1 MKKKYT
7 WLFALIISVTTYINK
22 SYSQAKVPTFNISGQ
37 LTSAEN
43 APVKEVVIQL
53 LHAGD
58 KKLVKIE
65 YADSLGKFNFEHIPA
80 GNYLLLTQSMYFT
93 PYQSAPFLH
102 DKNTL
107 LGTITLQAGSTRLK
121 EATIVANKPFVQ
133 QQYDKTILNVSG
145 SISSAGS
152 TALEVLEKA
161 PGITIDQNDN
171 IAMRG
176 RQGVLVM
183 IDGKQVPM
191 SGQDLANMLRNMSA
205 NQIETIDLITN
216 PSAKYDAAGNA
227 GIIDIRL
234 KKGKKAGTNGNVSL
248 SYGQGMYPKL
258 NPSFNFNSKHKNLN
272 VFGSYNYSW
281 RQDLNDLTIYRQ
293 FYDNKEVYTG
303 GINYNNF
310 FKYQSNVHNARLGAD
325 YNIGKNIIVG
335 VAANGIF
342 VANKIGT
349 NSVAHTIDA
358 QQQPTGSFTTLG
370 NNLPNRNNGSIN
382 LNYKQ
387 TLDTSGRE
395 ITADLD
401 YARFSSDETQRYN
414 THYFDVNNIENR
426 SVYALFGD
434 LNGNLSIRSFKVDY
448 TQPLKNTGVKLDA
461 GIKSSWVESDND
473 VKFFDR
479 SNGGNKL
486 DTGKSNQ
493 FIYKENINAAY
504 VNASKKWKHL
514 SLQLGLRMENTNANG
529 KQVINSETFNRNYTQ
544 LFPSG
549 YVGYEFNEKHDL
561 GLSMSRRIERPS
573 YRQLNPFRVFLDP
586 LTSATGN
593 PFLLPEITNSFEL
606 THTFKEQY
614 ITKIGYSRTKDNMLT
629 ILAPDVQPG
638 TVLQTDKNLAKY
650 DYYNFSFGFPV
661 TIGKWFSS
669 TNTAL
674 VYYGRYSGNL
684 ANTNLDVS
692 RVAFNFN
699 SVNTIT
705 VNSVTTLEITG
716 NYESRTYYGFLDVGS
731 FWFINAGA
739 QRQLWNRKA
748 SLKIN
753 VNDIFFTNQT
763 NAVTR
768 LTGYGETFKQKRD
781 TRVATITFNYK
792 FGGTTSGNA
801 RRKTGGADEEKRRA
815 G

>member
-7 WLFALIISVTTYINK
+7 WLFAFIISVTTYINK
-22 SYSQAKVPTFNISGQ
+22 SYSQAKVPVFNISG
-37 LTSAEN
+37 LLASAEN
-43 APVKEVVIQL
+43 APVKDVVIQL

-58 KKLVKIE
+58 RKLVKIE
-65 YADSLGKFNFEHIPA
+65 YADSLGKFNFEQIP
-80 GNYLLLTQSMYFT
+80 GGRYLLLTQSMYFSQ
-93 PYQSAPFLH
+93 YESAPFLH
-102 DKNTL
+102 DKNTQ

-121 EATIVANKPFVQ
+121 EATVTATKPFVQ

-145 SISSAGS
+145 SISAAGS

-234 KKGKKAGTNGNVSL
+234 KKGKKSGTNGNVSL

-258 NPSFNFNSKHKNLN
+258 SPSFNFNSKHKNLN
-272 VFGSYNYSW
+272 VFGSYNYTF

-293 FYDNKEVYTG
+293 FYNKDEFTG
-303 GINYNNF
+303 GNNYNNF
-310 FKYQSNVHNARLGAD
+310 FKYRNNSHNARIGAD
-325 YNIGKNIIVG
+325 YNIGKNIIAG
-335 VAANGIF
+335 FSANGIF
-342 VANKIGT
+342 SANEVST
-349 NSVAHTIDA
+349 NSVAHTING
-358 QQQPTGSFTTLG
+358 QQQNTGSFITEG
-370 NNLPNRNNGSIN
+370 NNRPNRNNGSIN
-382 LNYKQ
+382 FNYKQ

-395 ITADLD
+395 ITADID
-401 YARFSSDETQRYN
+401 YAKFSSDETQLYN
-414 THYFDVNNIENR
+414 THYFDVNEIENKTP
-426 SVYALFGD
+426 YTLFGD
-434 LNGNLSIRSFKVDY
+434 LNGNLSIRSFKIDY
-448 TQPLKNTGVKLDA
+448 TQPLKSIGAKLDA
-461 GIKSSWVESDND
+461 GIKSSWVQSDND

-479 SNGGNKL
+479 SNGGNQL
-486 DTGKSNQ
+486 DTGKSNR

-504 VNASKKWKHL
+504 VNAAKKWTHV
-514 SLQLGLRMENTNANG
+514 SLQLGLRMENTIAKG
-529 KQVINSETFNRNYTQ
+529 EQVTKAEKFNRNYTQ
-544 LFPSG
+544 FFPSG
-549 YVGYEFNEKHDL
+549 YVGYEFNAQHDL
-561 GLSMSRRIERPS
+561 GLSMSRRIDRPS

-586 LTSATGN
+586 LTSAAGN

-606 THTFKEQY
+606 TYTFKEQY
-614 ITKIGYSRTKDNMLT
+614 ITKIGYSRTKDNILT
-629 ILAPDVQPG
+629 ILAPDVQPN

-650 DYYNFSFGFPV
+650 DYYNVSFGFPV

-674 VYYGRYSGNL
+674 LYYGRYIGNL

-705 VNSVTTLEITG
+705 VNALTTLEITG
-716 NYESRTYYGFLDVGS
+716 NYESRSYYGFLDVGS
-731 FWFINAGA
+731 LWFINAGA

-753 VNDIFFTNQT
+753 INDIFFTNQT

-781 TRVATITFNYK
+781 TRVATITFSYK
-792 FGGTTSGNA
+792 FGGNTSGNA
-801 RRKTGGADEEKRRA
+801 RRKTGGAEEEKRRA